1 MRDRSVSSGG
11 ADLTAPF
18 LAVLRVRSGSSFRY
32 ARGGRGHFYRCLNRN
47 GRLVLRVTGSS
58 YHKGYAPTKAPARSA
73 VELCAFRLPPTT
85 TTAGG

>member
-1 MRDRSVSSGG
+1 MRERRVISGAAG
-11 ADLTAPF
+11 FAVPF
-18 LAVLRVRSGSSFRY
+18 LAVLRVRSGSSFRNV
-32 ARGGRGHFYRCLNRN
+32 RGGRGLFYRCLNRN

-58 YHKGYAPTKAPARSA
+58 YHRGYVPTKVPALSA